1 MATVG
6 TGAAASAYAA
16 ATAVAVLPYAV
27 AAGEVVVAAGEV
39 AADAVVLTAGL
50 AASAAAGALQGISN
64 LGGLLTGRL
73 EVVTDVDGEN
83 TIVETGRGGGGVV
96 DTLNGLGP

>member
-27 AAGEVVVAAGEV
+27 AASEVAVAAGEV
-39 AADAVVLTAGL
+39 AIDAVVLTAGL
-50 AASAAAGALQGISN
+50 AASAAAGALQGFSN

-73 EVVTDVDGEN
+73 EVVTDADGER
-83 TIVETGRGGGGVV
+83 TIVETGRGGDGAV
-96 DTLNGLGP
+96 DTLNWLGP

>member
-16 ATAVAVLPYAV
+16 TTAIAVLPYAV
-27 AAGEVVVAAGEV
+27 AAGEVVAAAGEV
-39 AADAVVLTAGL
+39 AADAVV
-50 AASAAAGALQGISN
+50 
-64 LGGLLTGRL
+64 LTGRL

>member
-1 MATVG
+1 MATV
-6 TGAAASAYAA
+6 TGGSAATAYAA
-16 ATAVAVLPYAV
+16 ATAVAALPYAV
-27 AAGEVVVAAGEV
+27 AAGEAAVVVGEV
-39 AADAVVLTAGL
+39 AVDAAIVGAGL

-73 EVVTDVDGEN
+73 EVTTDADGEQ

-96 DTLNGLGP
+96 DTLGRLGP